1 MAKKFRERLNN
12 EQFKN
17 MVVSGIEN
25 CLNLDQGKIN
35 LDALSVEEKRKLLAQ
50 IKVSQTLLSELITE
64 SVDSVKNS
72 LDFAEFNG
80 VEDFYGIDVELN
92 AVQST
97 EFSIQKGKRETVKN
111 KYNFDN
117 TVINYEEKK
126 MFTLNPERVQEL
138 YSQGD
143 ASVVLAVNNGD
154 IKMSTKYT
162 KDINIL

>member
-1 MAKKFRERLNN
+1 MAKKFRKKLNN

-35 LDALSVEEKRKLLAQ
+35 LDALSVEEKRKLIAQ
-50 IKVSQTLLSELITE
+50 IKVSQALLSELISD

-80 VEDFYGIDVELN
+80 VEDFYGIGVELK
-92 AVQST
+92 AVQTTDISIKRGQTQMVKDKYSFDDSVITHST
-97 EFSIQKGKRETVKN
+97 KEM
-111 KYNFDN
+111 Y
-117 TVINYEEKK
+117 
-126 MFTLNPERVQEL
+126 TLNPDRVQEL

-154 IKMSTKYT
+154 IKMDAKYT

>member
-1 MAKKFRERLNN
+1 MAKKFRKKLNN

-35 LDALSVEEKRKLLAQ
+35 LDALDVESKRKLIAQ
-50 IKVSQTLLSELITE
+50 IKVSQALLSELISD
-64 SVDSVKNS
+64 SVDSIKNS

-80 VEDFYGIDVELN
+80 MEDFYGIGVELRATQTTDISIKRGQTQ
-92 AVQST
+92 AV
-97 EFSIQKGKRETVKN
+97 KD
-111 KYNFDN
+111 KYNFDDS
-117 TVINYEEKK
+117 VITHSTKE
-126 MFTLNPERVQEL
+126 MFTLNPDRVQEL

-154 IKMSTKYT
+154 IKMDPKYN
-162 KDINIL
+162 KDINLI